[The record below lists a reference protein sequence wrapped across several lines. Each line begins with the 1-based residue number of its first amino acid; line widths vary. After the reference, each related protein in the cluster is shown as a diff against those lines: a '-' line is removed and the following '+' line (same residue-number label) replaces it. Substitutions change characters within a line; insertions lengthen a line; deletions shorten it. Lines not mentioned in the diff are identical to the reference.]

1 MSNVKKIFVVAGNQ
15 IEAEN
20 FIKKKVEEFNR
31 SLVTL
36 ETPFKPS
43 DFQYVYGPEVMRGYS
58 DPQGYCCGTWRER
71 EDIKE
76 IIVVILTSRRNTVVS
91 DETIKIFEEVLRA

>member
-1 MSNVKKIFVVAGNQ
+1 MSRKIFVVAGNQ

-20 FIKKKVEEFNR
+20 FIKKKVVELN
-31 SLVTL
+31 SGLTIH

-43 DFQYVYGPEVMRGYS
+43 DFQYVYGFGVMKGYS

-71 EDIKE
+71 KDIKE
-76 IIVVILTSRRNTVVS
+76 IIVVILSSRRNTVVP
-91 DETIKIFEEVLRA
+91 DETIKIFEEVLKG

>member
-1 MSNVKKIFVVAGNQ
+1 MSKNIFVVAGNQ

-20 FIKKKVEEFNR
+20 FIEKKVVDLN
-31 SLVTL
+31 SGLTIY

-43 DFQYVYGPEVMRGYS
+43 DFQYVYGPEVIRGYS
-58 DPQGYCCGTWRER
+58 DIQGYCCGTWRKR

-76 IIVVILTSRRNTVVS
+76 IIAVILTSRRNTVVP
-91 DETIKIFEEVLRA
+91 DKTKEIFEEVLRA

>member
-1 MSNVKKIFVVAGNQ
+1 
-15 IEAEN
+15 
-20 FIKKKVEEFNR
+20 
-31 SLVTL
+31 LVTL
-36 ETPFKPS
+36 ETLFKPS

-76 IIVVILTSRRNTVVS
+76 IIAVILTSRRNMVMPN
-91 DETIKIFEEVLRA
+91 ETIKIFDEVLRA

>member
-31 SLVTL
+31 SLVAL
-36 ETPFKPS
+36 ETPFKPR
-43 DFQYVYGPEVMRGYS
+43 DFQYVHGPEVMRGYS

-71 EDIKE
+71 KNIKE
-76 IIVVILTSRRNTVVS
+76 ILVVILTSRRNTVVP
-91 DETIKIFEEVLRA
+91 DKTKEIFEEVLRG